1 VRVERVPKDMVFSN
15 DYNAAFTYVSD
26 FYAKSVGSQQSS
38 QNGVNSQTLFAEIL
52 RLPEVIM

>member
-1 VRVERVPKDMVFSN
+1 MVFST

-26 FYAKSVGSQQSS
+26 FYANSTGSQSSS
-38 QNGVNSQTLFAEIL
+38 QGGVKSETLFAEIL